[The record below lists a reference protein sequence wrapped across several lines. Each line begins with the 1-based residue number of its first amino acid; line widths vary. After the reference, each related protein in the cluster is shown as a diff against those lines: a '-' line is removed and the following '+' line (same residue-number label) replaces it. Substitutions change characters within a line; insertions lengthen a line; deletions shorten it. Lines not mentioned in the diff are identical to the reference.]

1 MYIDHL
7 KRGAG
12 GILSHDEGCFG
23 SQEGFCPFKNDLET
37 TLQCAI
43 MFIWISSIEGREWVE
58 GMDIRIGGGENR
70 EDAEGRRDV
79 KRM

>member
-1 MYIDHL
+1 MKGTL
-7 KRGAG
+7 GVKK
-12 GILSHDEGCFG
+12 G
-23 SQEGFCPFKNDLET
+23 SVPFKNDLET

-43 MFIWISSIEGREWVE
+43 MFIWISSTEGREWVE